1 MATPARVTTLALQLR
16 KNDSGEKNQ
25 YSSGYWCKACGAKHS
40 NRATERREA

>member
-1 MATPARVTTLALQLR
+1 MAAPACVATLALQLR

-25 YSSGYWCKACGAKHS
+25 YSSGYWCKACSAKHR